1 MHHHNIPLF
10 PLSAHLLPGGHM
22 ALRIFEPRYVR
33 MVKEACAGNGY
44 FVLCMLNSRGDQ
56 TSNEHIFPIGT
67 LCKIVDFDLL
77 DDGLLGINV
86 EGVCCVSVG
95 NIKTEADGLRI
106 GDCTEQ
112 HDWSCVIED
121 EKITPL
127 RIKLELIYDK
137 YPEIARLYPELKFN
151 DPMWV
156 IYRCLELLPV
166 DAANKQAFLGEKNC
180 DNVLNYISELVR

>member
-56 TSNEHIFPIGT
+56 ASNEHIFPIGT

-86 EGVCCVSVG
+86 EGVCCVSVE

-106 GDCTEQ
+106 GDCSEQ
-112 HDWSCVIED
+112 HHWSCVIED
-121 EKITPL
+121 EKISPL

-156 IYRCLELLPV
+156 IYRWLELLPV

-180 DNVLNYISELVR
+180 HNVLNYISELVR

>member
-86 EGVCCVSVG
+86 EGVCCVSVE

-112 HDWSCVIED
+112 HHWSCVIED
-121 EKITPL
+121 EKISPL

-156 IYRCLELLPV
+156 IYRWLELLPV

>member
-56 TSNEHIFPIGT
+56 ASNEHIFPIGT

-112 HDWSCVIED
+112 HHWSCVIED
-121 EKITPL
+121 EKISPL

-156 IYRCLELLPV
+156 IYRWLELLPV

>member
-56 TSNEHIFPIGT
+56 ASNEHIFPIGT

-86 EGVCCVSVG
+86 EGVCCVSVE

-112 HDWSCVIED
+112 HHWSCVIED
-121 EKITPL
+121 EKISPL

-156 IYRCLELLPV
+156 IYRWLELLPV

>member
-56 TSNEHIFPIGT
+56 ASNEHIFPIGT

-86 EGVCCVSVG
+86 EGVCCVSVE

-112 HDWSCVIED
+112 HHWSCVIED
-121 EKITPL
+121 EKISPL

-156 IYRCLELLPV
+156 IYRWLELLPV

-180 DNVLNYISELVR
+180 HNVLNYISELVR